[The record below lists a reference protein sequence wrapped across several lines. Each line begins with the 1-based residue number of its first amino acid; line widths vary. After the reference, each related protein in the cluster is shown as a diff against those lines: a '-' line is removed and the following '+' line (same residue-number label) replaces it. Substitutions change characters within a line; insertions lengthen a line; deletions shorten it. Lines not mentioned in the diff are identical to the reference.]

1 MTIPP
6 FDIVGDIPLLFELGG
21 YGDGLVIQR
30 LHSRCWFALEDD
42 VALAGIM
49 AVADDH
55 GPRFLVG
62 PVGFDLVVEIGGDDV
77 LLADLAAGVD
87 VGLKP
92 FPDRIRIGE
101 DVVRFGQTP
110 SGHGYTSEQIVIDDE
125 RDRGDR
131 RGYAEIDARQRLQR
145 GVIDMV
151 GRGRARGDV
160 GRGD

>member
-1 MTIPP
+1 LTIPP

-21 YGDGLVIQR
+21 YGYGLIVKC
-30 LHSRCWFALEDD
+30 LHSRCWLALEYD
-42 VALAGIM
+42 VALAGIV
-49 AVADDH
+49 AVTDDH
-55 GPRFLVG
+55 GSFVLVG

-101 DVVRFGQTP
+101 DVVRFGQSP
-110 SGHGYTSEQIVIDDE
+110 SGHGELLEQIVVNNE

-131 RGYAEIDARQRLQR
+131 RGHAEIDPLGRLQR
-145 GVIDMV
+145 GVVDVV
-151 GRGRARGDV
+151 GRWCA
-160 GRGD
+160 